1 MNYVQWPTIAVKF
14 LRNFFVG
21 ARSVASEINIGVDA
35 SIHLVRKATIALW
48 FRICSTAGIICRL
61 RGVKS
66 VEANWNQVRVEQFVR
81 HFVVRQLTDFSQV
94 ETSAL
99 VYSPQQ
105 LVNEDAAKFS

>member
-1 MNYVQWPTIAVKF
+1 M
-14 LRNFFVG
+14 
-21 ARSVASEINIGVDA
+21 ASEINIGVDA

-48 FRICSTAGIICRL
+48 VRIWSTAGIICRL